1 MMKKNIKRLAVVTLL
16 APILSFQAGL
26 WAEAGANAE
35 AAASLVR
42 SGSFGPL
49 RLAPETL
56 TASSI
61 ASSSPLAPVA
71 ALNELPPEPAPQ
83 NNQEQPVEQ
92 VQKNIQALKGMPAAQ
107 LLPVMHQMRAA
118 LGVRCDYCHI
128 AENGKYWMDDKPAK
142 QIARQ
147 HLLMTFELNKARFGG
162 QPIITCNTCHQGQ
175 VKPISVPPIG
185 QGAFANTTRAEPDEQ
200 RPAPLPSAE
209 QIFDHY
215 VRALGGQAAVEKIT
229 TRVTK
234 ATLLRSQLVNSGTP
248 RAAVIN
254 RGETWTIETFQKT
267 PGQYL
272 AVITT
277 PDGVIYQ
284 GFNGVTGWTKT
295 PDGQRELST
304 VEIARIKRQADFFK
318 DLKLRDQYA
327 QVSVSGTERIGN
339 REAYVIEAQSLDNKA
354 EKLFFDAQSGL
365 LLRRIVFTNTVLGKN
380 PEQTDF
386 EDYREVD
393 GVRLAFTIRVS
404 SLDDNHFGTTRN
416 FIEVKHNVPVADV
429 KFDIPAAVKN
439 DEK

>member
-1 MMKKNIKRLAVVTLL
+1 MNENIKRIAVVTLI

-26 WAEAGANAE
+26 WAEAGANVE
-35 AAASLVR
+35 ASASLVR
-42 SGSFGPL
+42 NGSFGSL
-49 RLAPETL
+49 RLAPETP
-56 TASSI
+56 TASSS
-61 ASSSPLAPVA
+61 ASSRSFAPVE
-71 ALNELPPEPAPQ
+71 ALNELPLQPTPQ
-83 NNQEQPVEQ
+83 NNQEQLVEQ
-92 VQKNIQALKGMPAAQ
+92 VQKNIQVLKGMPAAQ

-185 QGAFANTTRAEPDEQ
+185 QGAFANTTRAEPDEK
-200 RPAPLPSAE
+200 RPAPLPNAE
-209 QIFDHY
+209 QVFAHY
-215 VRALGGQAAVEKIT
+215 VRALGGPAAVEKII

-248 RAAVIN
+248 RAAVLN
-254 RGETWTIETFQKT
+254 RGETWTIETFQKA

-284 GFNGVTGWTKT
+284 GFNGSAGWTKT
-295 PDGQRELST
+295 PDGQRELGGAES
-304 VEIARIKRQADFFK
+304 ARIKRQADFFK
-318 DLKLRDQYA
+318 DLKLRDQYR

-365 LLRRIVFTNTVLGKN
+365 LLRRIVFTDTVLGKN

-393 GVRLAFTIRVS
+393 GVRLAFTVRVS

-439 DEK
+439 DEQ